1 MERPGEGSAVRLAD
15 RMIDI
20 LSCLQSEASG
30 LGLTDVSAAVGL
42 SKSTTHR
49 LLQSLEQRS
58 LVVRDTATQQYFLGM
73 GLVAMASG
81 MLRPNTPLFSPCQ
94 PALEGL
100 RDHSGE
106 TVTLQ
111 VVSGLERVCVRQVE
125 SPHTVRYSLEVGRTL
140 PLYTGASGKL
150 LLAYLPERLLERVI
164 AATGLLP
171 ITANTITD
179 PILLRAEL
187 QRVRSF
193 GYAVSIEELSPLAA
207 AVAVPVLG
215 VSGEIVASLA
225 LVGPS
230 MRLGKTRMTNLLP
243 AVQATAIEVT
253 RAISTKTRC
262 PMEAAGQL
270 RAS

>member
-1 MERPGEGSAVRLAD
+1 MRLAD

-30 LGLTDVSAAVGL
+30 LGLTEVSTAVGL

-49 LLQSLEQRS
+49 LLQSLELRS
-58 LVVRDTATQQYFLGM
+58 LVVRDAATQRYSLGM

-81 MLRPNTPLFSPCQ
+81 TLRPNTPLFSCCHL
-94 PALEGL
+94 ALEGL

-111 VVSGLERVCVRQVE
+111 VVSGLERVCVRQLE
-125 SPHTVRYSLEVGRTL
+125 SPHTVRYSLEVGRPL

-164 AATGLLP
+164 VATGLPP

-179 PILLRAEL
+179 PTLLREEL
-187 QRVRSF
+187 QRVRSL
-193 GYAVSIEELSPLAA
+193 GYAVSIEEISPLAA

-215 VSGEIVASLA
+215 VSGELVASLA
-225 LVGPS
+225 LLGPS
-230 MRLGKTRMTNLLP
+230 MRLGEARIANLLP

-253 RAISTKTRC
+253 RAISAKTRG
-262 PMEAAGQL
+262 PMEAAGQI